1 MKGAM
6 HVAWDRPLHGTRIVT
21 FVVSL
26 ISAGVGLRFLDECWL
41 FARNRARCS
50 ADVLN
55 DSVIISLSRF

>member
-1 MKGAM
+1 MWLGIVPYM
-6 HVAWDRPLHGTRIVT
+6 VPVLVT